1 MAINSYI
8 NLHILLYMEEGNA
21 EITPVDKEVL
31 STWLANNHEE
41 YAEFKEMCHALATE
55 TDITKISKTFDVDIE
70 SLINLLTVF
79 MCLQEENMTINELYT
94 EAIAE
99 NDDFLC
105 ALCCFLYF
113 DDGLEQAFKS
123 IEIRKDVLRRLGMLE
138 MVESIVEQKE
148 VEEKEELST
157 IEKDLNLL
165 ALRRWHYDH
174 PQKYAEFLDSV
185 DRAADGDMTFA
196 TKGFNSLMDIL
207 SLGGVKDMMAL
218 ISCFVPG
225 TDGYTKSMVSS
236 GNLSFHDRLG
246 SILDSSLNN
255 EATRQKIQ
263 SNNPHFNSTLYWL
276 AFDNGFSNAVEI
288 ISKNLLSDGNLGFIK
303 TLGIEAIQSLVY
315 ASFEKA
321 GYTKGQ
327 WKNIEK
333 GPTKK
338 IVASALMDLK
348 GRRGRRDTCL
358 LLEEMICP
366 EYRDQIIMEMDK
378 IIAEDKQFNDTDS
391 IFAYIFAALDKCQL
405 LNDKYSYRSYHNA
418 LREKFPQ
425 YVIKMG
431 FDHAEALYHALT
443 NRKDYNIS
451 ITGKQIKQAEKHVR
465 DIVVRFRMLMSPDII
480 Q

>member
-21 EITPVDKEVL
+21 EIIPVDKEVL
-31 STWLANNHEE
+31 STWLANNHEK

-55 TDITKISKTFDVDIE
+55 TDMIKISKTFDIDIE
-70 SLINLLTVF
+70 SLIKVLTVF
-79 MCLQEENMTINELYT
+79 MCQQEENITINELYT

-99 NDDFLC
+99 NDDFLY

-123 IEIRKDVLRRLGMLE
+123 IEIRKDVLRRFGMLE

-165 ALRRWHYDH
+165 TLRRWHYDH

-185 DRAADGDMTFA
+185 DRAGDGDMTFA

-218 ISCFVPG
+218 ISCFVPD
-225 TDGYTKSMVSS
+225 TDGYTKNIVSS
-236 GNLSFHDRLG
+236 ENLSFHDKLG
-246 SILDSSLNN
+246 SILDSSLNH
-255 EATRQKIQ
+255 EATRQKIL

-338 IVASALMDLK
+338 CSLCSYGLERQKGTQRHLSAS
-348 GRRGRRDTCL
+348 
-358 LLEEMICP
+358 
-366 EYRDQIIMEMDK
+366 
-378 IIAEDKQFNDTDS
+378 
-391 IFAYIFAALDKCQL
+391 
-405 LNDKYSYRSYHNA
+405 
-418 LREKFPQ
+418 
-425 YVIKMG
+425 
-431 FDHAEALYHALT
+431 
-443 NRKDYNIS
+443 
-451 ITGKQIKQAEKHVR
+451 
-465 DIVVRFRMLMSPDII
+465 
-480 Q
+480 